1 MTPEWTSA
9 VAALI
14 AIGIGFFSTL
24 YATRRQ
30 IDASLVSTSRQRWID
45 SLRDSVAEFLAV
57 TAQLRYTVTTAA
69 PGEWHKAPG
78 YEKAIF
84 LRANIALL
92 SNPTEADHRH
102 LVILLDEMLSYCA
115 TFQDSAAQ
123 RRGAELQI
131 EITSQCQA
139 ILKREW
145 ERVKA
150 GEPLLRWKGKR
161 SVAALHTSPLSA
173 SEHALLGGTE
183 ARFAPSSADEAQ
195 SPRREDL

>member
-14 AIGIGFFSTL
+14 AIAIGFIGTL

-57 TAQLRYTVTTAA
+57 TAQLRYTVIAAA

-84 LRANIALL
+84 LRVKIALL
-92 SNPTEADHRH
+92 SNRTEADHMR
-102 LVILLDEMLSYCA
+102 LVALLDEMLSLSA
-115 TFQDSAAQ
+115 TLQDSAAQ
-123 RRGAELQI
+123 HRAAELQAA
-131 EITSQCQA
+131 ITSQSQA

-150 GEPLLRWKGKR
+150 GEPLLSWRRNR
-161 SVAALHTSPLSA
+161 SVATPHTPPLSPNG
-173 SEHALLGGTE
+173 HAFLSGTG
-183 ARFAPSSADEAQ
+183 PPTPGT
-195 SPRREDL
+195 PRPPREDL